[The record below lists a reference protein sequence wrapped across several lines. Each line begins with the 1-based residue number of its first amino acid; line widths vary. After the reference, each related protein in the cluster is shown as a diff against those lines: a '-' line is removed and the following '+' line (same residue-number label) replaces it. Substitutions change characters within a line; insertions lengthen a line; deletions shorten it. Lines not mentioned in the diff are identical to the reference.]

1 MRSPR
6 ILCLLAALSVFHTP
20 LVFGQQNLPP
30 ELIRYADTVFYN
42 GKVVSA
48 DEKFSIHEAVAIR
61 DGKFLAVGTNQR
73 ILALAGPNTKKYDLA
88 GRSALPGFVD
98 THLHQAWVDDPP
110 LPAGQ
115 QRTRPRFDTLQNAL
129 EDLRKIV
136 TQAKPGEF
144 IALSGPS
151 NRVTAIELTADLL
164 DQVAPNNPLYVEA
177 QNDQVAANSQVIKMI
192 LDNHPTIPG
201 VLRDANGKP
210 TGQLRG
216 AASGEAV
223 WVLQPWPK
231 IEDLVEPQKA
241 SLARMNQLGLT
252 TIMGR
257 ASPLNMSVLREMER
271 TGQLTTRIR
280 VYHEFLRQNSEPE
293 RFLKRMGNLTGVGND
308 LYKIVGT
315 TVQVVDGGGASSAY
329 TVKGKMKVPENS
341 PYDGFGQNKWE
352 ETGDMERSDRRNIIL
367 ANRFGWTIG
376 AMHSSGDKSNTAIL
390 EAYAEAHRERSLTGR
405 NFGIDHGD
413 QLTPEHYK
421 LMKEMGVIPSVYS
434 KAMYGNEDRI
444 EVFGKDDV
452 YRMQPVKSMIE
463 YGIRP
468 AAEADAGGAAA
479 APLFNI
485 QNWVTRIDDKGWQL
499 DPAEKVSRQEALWM
513 YTLWA
518 AGYTGEQDLFGSIE
532 PGKLADV
539 VVVNGDYMTF
549 PERDLS
555 KMRAL
560 LTMIGG
566 KVVHEVAG
574 SF

>member
-1 MRSPR
+1 MRTRR
-6 ILCLLAALSVFHTP
+6 IALLLFTVGVLYP
-20 LVFGQQNLPP
+20 FGAVAQNLPP
-30 ELIRYADTVFYN
+30 EVISYPDIILHN

-48 DEKFSIHEAVAIR
+48 DEQFTIHEAVAIR

-73 ILALAGPNTKKYDLA
+73 ILAMAGPNTKKYDLQ
-88 GRSALPGFVD
+88 GRSALPGFID
-98 THLHQAWVDDPP
+98 THLHQAWVTDEP
-110 LPAGQ
+110 LPQGQ
-115 QRTRPRFDTLQNAL
+115 RPIRPDYSTVESTLA
-129 EDLRKIV
+129 DLRKIV
-136 TQAKPGEF
+136 ASKKPGEF
-144 IALSGPS
+144 IALGAPS
-151 NRVTAIELTADLL
+151 NKTVTVDLTMKML
-164 DQVAPNNPLYVEA
+164 DEVAPNNPLYIEA
-177 QNDQVAANSQVIKMI
+177 TNDQVVCNSIVLKKLMEF
-192 LDNHPTIPG
+192 HPNVPG
-201 VLRDANGKP
+201 VLKDAQGNP

-216 AASGEAV
+216 AASGEVV
-223 WVLQPWPK
+223 WVINAWPDVAK
-231 IEDLVEPQKA
+231 LIEPQKA
-241 SLARMNQLGLT
+241 SLARLNQMGLT

-257 ASPLNMSVLREMER
+257 ASPLSTTVLRDMLVSN
-271 TGQLTTRIR
+271 QLTTRVRI
-280 VYHEFLRQNSEPE
+280 YHEFLRQNSEPE

-308 LYKIVGT
+308 MYKIVGT

-329 TVKGKMKVPENS
+329 TAKGKMKVPEDS

-390 EAYAEAHRERSLTGR
+390 EAYAEAHKERSLTGR

-479 APLFNI
+479 APLFNMK
-485 QNWVTRIDDKGWQL
+485 NWITRIDENGWQL
-499 DPAEKVSRQEALWM
+499 DPKEKVSRQEALWM

-518 AGYTGEQDLFGSIE
+518 AGYSGEEKILGSIE
-532 PGKLADV
+532 PGKLGDV
-539 VVVNGDYMTF
+539 VVVAGDYMTF
-549 PERDLS
+549 PERELDKL
-555 KMRAL
+555 RVV
-560 LTMIGG
+560 LTIIDG
-566 KVVHEVAG
+566 KVVFEAPG